1 MGPAGF
7 MVATRSTTPPIAG
20 VPSGR
25 APGANSV
32 PPLDAR
38 STQPPPTSSLGS
50 SAAGDPT
57 GKSAMEY
64 QILFDD
70 FKVVDGLKWP
80 HRFTAKVG
88 DLYVQ
93 TTRVRKY
100 KLNPKIDPR
109 LFDPARR

>member
-1 MGPAGF
+1 
-7 MVATRSTTPPIAG
+7 
-20 VPSGR
+20 
-25 APGANSV
+25 
-32 PPLDAR
+32 
-38 STQPPPTSSLGS
+38 
-50 SAAGDPT
+50 
-57 GKSAMEY
+57 MEY

-100 KLNPKIDPR
+100 KLNPNIDPR